1 MPRYLD
7 NSIVAAAPDKKRAP
21 VSSPSSPSSP
31 YTYTSSGPLG
41 PPREREESMSKSLF
55 GSAGAWAWH
64 FVLSLGVWA
73 GAAAGLGALAAAGI
87 THGAVQLA
95 AVAIGL
101 VVLAAADALEQ
112 IRNRQ
117 RRDHLER

>member
-1 MPRYLD
+1 
-7 NSIVAAAPDKKRAP
+7 
-21 VSSPSSPSSP
+21 
-31 YTYTSSGPLG
+31 
-41 PPREREESMSKSLF
+41 MSKSLL

-73 GAAAGLGALAAAGI
+73 GEAAGIASVTAAVI

-95 AVAIGL
+95 AL
-101 VVLAAADALEQ
+101 VISMTVLAATDALEQ